1 MTVFDFADALTPFI
15 ESLMF
20 FMLFEAFLK
29 RRETLPI
36 WSYGAGGLI
45 LAALIALSN
54 HILLFTFSNAIFITC
69 SAFLIARFFYYASW
83 QQLILI
89 AVLGSMIVGVS
100 EILVLYIITSV
111 FSITV
116 DQAVRIPEYRFLGV
130 IVSKIGGL
138 AICNAIRIKSWK
150 KQGYNFNIYWALFVI
165 LFTGSLIAVFL
176 IFKLTYEINTT
187 TYNGMAVFSAFALL
201 FGTIFALYLYE
212 RLERQSIILRERD
225 QYEQHL
231 KSQLKYL
238 DELQF
243 KQRELR
249 SFKHDISNQLVSL
262 KGYFASGDNN
272 GGLQHINSLLQ
283 LVEDTAP
290 AIDTGNIALDAI
302 LSTKQAI
309 AVHKGIQ
316 FDAHIRIGEQLTIDP
331 VDLSVIFGNAL
342 DNAIEACDRLIA
354 GKKRIILDLRQQDN
368 TLFCQ
373 LANTA
378 PPRQSEALSTSKSDK
393 ENHGHGFANLTA
405 SIKKYDGEPMVI
417 WNGDWFTLSFM
428 LFMPTATEN
437 NKDDSQD
444 TPI

>member
-187 TYNGMAVFSAFALL
+187 TYNRMAVFSAFALL

-309 AVHKGIQ
+309 AVHKGIN

-354 GKKRIILDLRQQDN
+354 GKKRIILELRQQDN

-378 PPRQSEALSTSKSDK
+378 PPRQSEALATSKSDK

-417 WNGDWFTLSFM
+417 WNGGWFTLSFM

>member
-69 SAFLIARFFYYASW
+69 SAFLIVRFFYYASW

-165 LFTGSLIAVFL
+165 LFTGSLIAVF
-176 IFKLTYEINTT
+176 
-187 TYNGMAVFSAFALL
+187 
-201 FGTIFALYLYE
+201 
-212 RLERQSIILRERD
+212 
-225 QYEQHL
+225 
-231 KSQLKYL
+231 
-238 DELQF
+238 
-243 KQRELR
+243 
-249 SFKHDISNQLVSL
+249 
-262 KGYFASGDNN
+262 
-272 GGLQHINSLLQ
+272 
-283 LVEDTAP
+283 
-290 AIDTGNIALDAI
+290 
-302 LSTKQAI
+302 
-309 AVHKGIQ
+309 
-316 FDAHIRIGEQLTIDP
+316 FD
-331 VDLSVIFGNAL
+331 F
-342 DNAIEACDRLIA
+342 
-354 GKKRIILDLRQQDN
+354 
-368 TLFCQ
+368 
-373 LANTA
+373 
-378 PPRQSEALSTSKSDK
+378 
-393 ENHGHGFANLTA
+393 
-405 SIKKYDGEPMVI
+405 
-417 WNGDWFTLSFM
+417 
-428 LFMPTATEN
+428 
-437 NKDDSQD
+437 
-444 TPI
+444 

>member
-150 KQGYNFNIYWALFVI
+150 KQEYNFNIYWALFVI

-187 TYNGMAVFSAFALL
+187 TYNRMAVFSAFALL

-231 KSQLKYL
+231 RGQLKYL
-238 DELQF
+238 DELLF

-378 PPRQSEALSTSKSDK
+378 PPRQSEALATSKSDK

-405 SIKKYDGEPMVI
+405 SIKKYDGEPMVT
-417 WNGDWFTLSFM
+417 WDSGWFTLSFM

>member
-29 RRETLPI
+29 RREMLPI

-116 DQAVRIPEYRFLGV
+116 DQAVKIPEYRFLGV
-130 IVSKIGGL
+130 VVSKIIGL
-138 AICNAIRIKSWK
+138 IICNAIRIKSWK
-150 KQGYNFNIYWALFVI
+150 KNHYEYNVYWILFIV
-165 LFTGSLIAVFL
+165 LFTGPLIAVFL

-187 TYNGMAVFSAFALL
+187 TYNRMAVFSAFALL
-201 FGTIFALYLYE
+201 FGAIFALYLYE
-212 RLERQSIILRERD
+212 RLEIQRVILRERD

-231 KSQLKYL
+231 RGQLKYL
-238 DELQF
+238 NELLF
-243 KQRELR
+243 KQKELR

-283 LVEDTAP
+283 LVEDTVP

-309 AVHKGIQ
+309 AVHKGIN

-354 GKKRIILDLRQQDN
+354 GKKRIILELRQQDN

-378 PPRQSEALSTSKSDK
+378 PPRQSEALATSKSDK

-405 SIKKYDGEPMVI
+405 SIKKYDGEPMVT
-417 WNGDWFTLSFM
+417 WDSGWFTLSFM

>member
-15 ESLMF
+15 ELLMF

-29 RRETLPI
+29 RREMLPI

-187 TYNGMAVFSAFALL
+187 TYNRMAVFSAFALL

-231 KSQLKYL
+231 RGQLKYL
-238 DELQF
+238 DELLF
-243 KQRELR
+243 KQKELR

-342 DNAIEACDRLIA
+342 DNAIEACDRLTA
-354 GKKRIILDLRQQDN
+354 GEKRIILDLRQQDN

-378 PPRQSEALSTSKSDK
+378 LPRQSEALSTSKSDK

-405 SIKKYDGEPMVI
+405 SVKKYDGEPMVT
-417 WNGDWFTLSFM
+417 WKNGWFTLSFV
-428 LFMPTATEN
+428 LFMLTATEN
-437 NKDDSQD
+437 NKDNSQD

>member
-54 HILLFTFSNAIFITC
+54 HYLLFAFSNIIFFTGA
-69 SAFLIARFFYYASW
+69 AFLVLRCLYRGTW
-83 QQLILI
+83 KHLILI
-89 AVLGSMIVGVS
+89 SVLGSTIVGVS
-100 EILVLYIITSV
+100 EIVVLYIITSG

-130 IVSKIGGL
+130 VVSKIIGL
-138 AICNAIRIKSWK
+138 IICNAIRIKSWK
-150 KQGYNFNIYWALFVI
+150 KKHYEYNVYWILFIV
-165 LFTGSLIAVFL
+165 LFTGPLIAVFL
-176 IFKLTYEINTT
+176 IFKLTYEVDTT

-201 FGTIFALYLYE
+201 FGAIFALYLYE
-212 RLERQSIILRERD
+212 RLEIQRVILRERD

-231 KSQLKYL
+231 KGQLKYL
-238 DELQF
+238 DELLF
-243 KQRELR
+243 KQKELR

-309 AVHKGIQ
+309 AVHKGIN

-354 GKKRIILDLRQQDN
+354 GKKRIILELRQQDN

-378 PPRQSEALSTSKSDK
+378 PPRQSEALATSKSDK

-405 SIKKYDGEPMVI
+405 SIKKYDGEPMVT
-417 WNGDWFTLSFM
+417 WDSGWFTLSFM

>member
-89 AVLGSMIVGVS
+89 AVLGSTIVGVS

-116 DQAVRIPEYRFLGV
+116 DQAVKIPEYRFLGV

-187 TYNGMAVFSAFALL
+187 TYNRMAVFSAFALL

-231 KSQLKYL
+231 RGQLKYL
-238 DELQF
+238 DELLF
-243 KQRELR
+243 KQKELR

-342 DNAIEACDRLIA
+342 DNAIEACDRLTA
-354 GKKRIILDLRQQDN
+354 GEKRIILDLRQQDN

-428 LFMPTATEN
+428 LFMSTATEN
-437 NKDDSQD
+437 NKDNSQD

>member
-69 SAFLIARFFYYASW
+69 SAFLIASFFYYASW

-187 TYNGMAVFSAFALL
+187 TYNRMAVFSAFALL

-231 KSQLKYL
+231 RGQLKYL
-238 DELQF
+238 DELLF
-243 KQRELR
+243 KQKELR

-309 AVHKGIQ
+309 AVHKGIN

-354 GKKRIILDLRQQDN
+354 GKKRIILELRQQDN

-378 PPRQSEALSTSKSDK
+378 PPRQSEALATSKSDK

-405 SIKKYDGEPMVI
+405 SIKKYDGEPMVT
-417 WNGDWFTLSFM
+417 WDSGWFTLSFM

>member
-187 TYNGMAVFSAFALL
+187 TYNRMAVFSAFALL

-309 AVHKGIQ
+309 AVHKGIN

-354 GKKRIILDLRQQDN
+354 GKKRIILELRQQDN

-378 PPRQSEALSTSKSDK
+378 PPRQSEALATSKSDK

-417 WNGDWFTLSFM
+417 WDSGWFTLSFM

>member
-187 TYNGMAVFSAFALL
+187 TYNRMAVFSAFALL

-309 AVHKGIQ
+309 AVHKGVQ

-378 PPRQSEALSTSKSDK
+378 PPRQSEALATSKSDK

-405 SIKKYDGEPMVI
+405 SIKKYDGEPMVT
-417 WNGDWFTLSFM
+417 WDSGWFTLSFM

>member
-54 HILLFTFSNAIFITC
+54 HYFQLSIVNV
-69 SAFLIARFFYYASW
+69 LI
-83 QQLILI
+83 
-89 AVLGSMIVGVS
+89 
-100 EILVLYIITSV
+100 
-111 FSITV
+111 FSISALLV
-116 DQAVRIPEYRFLGV
+116 SFVYEGLWSQRIIAALFGVLIIGASELIVLFFMTWLFHLGIDSVMEIDEYRFLGT
-130 IVSKIGGL
+130 IVSKILGL
-138 AICNAIRIKSWK
+138 AVCNGIRVKTNVK
-150 KQGYNFNIYWALFVI
+150 RYPGEKAYWLLFFF
-165 LFTGSLIAVFL
+165 LFSGSLIAVFL
-176 IFKLTYEINTT
+176 IFKLTYEVDTT
-187 TYNGMAVFSAFALL
+187 AYNGLAVISAIALF

-212 RLERQSIILRERD
+212 RLGFQNALLRERD

-231 KSQLKYL
+231 RGQLKYL
-238 DELQF
+238 DELLF
-243 KQRELR
+243 KQKELR

-342 DNAIEACDRLIA
+342 DNAIEACDRLTA
-354 GKKRIILDLRQQDN
+354 GEKRIVFELRQQDN

-405 SIKKYDGEPMVI
+405 SVKKYDGEPMVI
-417 WNGDWFTLSFM
+417 WDSGWFTLSFM

>member
-29 RRETLPI
+29 RREMLPI

-130 IVSKIGGL
+130 VVSKIIGL
-138 AICNAIRIKSWK
+138 IICNAIRIKSWK
-150 KQGYNFNIYWALFVI
+150 KKHYEYNVYWILFIV
-165 LFTGSLIAVFL
+165 LFTGPLIAVFL
-176 IFKLTYEINTT
+176 IFKLTYEVDTT

-201 FGTIFALYLYE
+201 FGAIFALYLYE
-212 RLERQSIILRERD
+212 RLEIQRVILRERD

-231 KSQLKYL
+231 RGQLKYL

-243 KQRELR
+243 KQKELR

-342 DNAIEACDRLIA
+342 DNAIEACDRLTA
-354 GKKRIILDLRQQDN
+354 GEKRIILDLRQQDN

-378 PPRQSEALSTSKSDK
+378 LPRQSEALSTSKSDK

-405 SIKKYDGEPMVI
+405 SVKKYDGEPMVT
-417 WNGDWFTLSFM
+417 WKNGWFTLSFV
-428 LFMPTATEN
+428 LFMLTATEN
-437 NKDDSQD
+437 NKDNSQD